1 MKCVVCKSQTSG
13 IFAIKG
19 GKRIVCCPECRE
31 RLAFHIFKNEI
42 KARNINKV
50 LSFLII
56 ILLIILAF
64 VLGAFMGG
72 Q

>member
-42 KARNINKV
+42 KARKINKV
-50 LSFLII
+50 LSAFII
-56 ILLIILAF
+56 FLLIIFAF
-64 VLGAFMGG
+64 ILGKFLG
-72 Q
+72 

>member
-42 KARNINKV
+42 KARKINKV
-50 LSFLII
+50 LSVFIVF
-56 ILLIILAF
+56 LLIILAF
-64 VLGAFMGG
+64 ILGKFLG
-72 Q
+72 

>member
-42 KARNINKV
+42 RARKINKI
-50 LSFLII
+50 LISFIWL
-56 ILLIILAF
+56 LLIIFAF
-64 VLGAFMGG
+64 VLGKFLG
-72 Q
+72 